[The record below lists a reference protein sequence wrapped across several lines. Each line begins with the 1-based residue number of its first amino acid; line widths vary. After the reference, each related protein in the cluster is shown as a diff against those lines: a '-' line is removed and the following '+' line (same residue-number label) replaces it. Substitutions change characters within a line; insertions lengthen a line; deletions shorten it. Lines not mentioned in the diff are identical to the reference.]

1 MTPYLQVVSR
11 LLQSFWQ
18 INRAI
23 DFVSIFAPI
32 TFTEITS
39 NQDHAYETVA
49 PIPVQMHLFS
59 FKDTEERAAEL
70 ELNLKKE
77 TGELVNARVQ
87 IFFADTDERDNYFK
101 IHIEPYFSK
110 GFQLVDHPKY
120 PSLAVRE
127 YRSHGLAIG
136 LNFETDAPF
145 ISTYVTL
152 EGLH

>member
-18 INRAI
+18 INKYI

-32 TFTEITS
+32 TLTEITS
-39 NQDHAYETVA
+39 DEDRACETEA
-49 PIPVQMHLFS
+49 PIPIQLHLFS
-59 FKDTEERAAEL
+59 FKDTEERRAEL

-87 IFFADTDERDNYFK
+87 TFFVDTDERDSYFK
-101 IHIEPYFSK
+101 IHIDPYFSQ
-110 GFQLVDHPKY
+110 GFQLADHPKY

-136 LNFETDAPF
+136 LNFEMSHS